1 MSPDTRG
8 FPSTRTL
15 WQGVVLGTIA
25 QAIRVMGDTT
35 FVHEQSWDV
44 PNYSVQ
50 NSMGARGTITF
61 TKNEVVGV
69 FFDDDSP
76 RNPFSSKQQ
85 YSVLD
90 FTRKMPSN
98 IASLAQNEALQYVLE
113 DLNGQREPVITAAF
127 WSVGDQMTSFEPW
140 DQVVANGAH
149 IVEFQVLQPEE
160 AFPKWQ
166 EEYRLSTAQA
176 ELMKALYKNRMSNP
190 DDIIRLTSDE
200 IHILQA
206 EGIAGI
212 EDTRELLKALRF
224 EL

>member
-1 MSPDTRG
+1 MSLDTRG

-25 QAIRVMGDTT
+25 QAIRVIGNTT

-61 TKNEVVGV
+61 RQNEVVGV
-69 FFDDDSP
+69 FFDENSP

-85 YSVLD
+85 YSVFD

-98 IASLAQNEALQYVLE
+98 IASLAQDEALQYVLE
-113 DLNGQREPVITAAF
+113 DLNGQIAPVITAAF
-127 WSVGDQMTSFEPW
+127 WNIGDQITSFEPW

-149 IVEFQVLQPEE
+149 IVEFQVLQTEE

-166 EEYRLSTAQA
+166 EEYHLNTGQVK
-176 ELMKALYKNRMSNP
+176 LMKALYERRMSSPN
-190 DDIIRLTSDE
+190 DIIRLTTDE
-200 IHILQA
+200 IHILQS

-212 EDTRELLKALRF
+212 ESARELLKALRF